1 MKLTK
6 IIAFC
11 LLTLAIA
18 SCRKAEFMPVP
29 EGAAIPHTDITI
41 TLKEALAASPYTL
54 FKAAW
59 ERSDMNSIIKAKG
72 NKTPFTLLVPTD
84 AAFIADGLTLDVI
97 NKTTPALLDSILLY
111 HTVSSGLSLDD
122 LKLRKDSFKGLSL
135 LQNPYLKVAPAAGIN
150 GPSTFDIYQY
160 LQYIK
165 VEDGTLFVNGKA
177 CGKLTPTEAK
187 DGLLWPID
195 HILHKPTKTLMQ
207 ALQDDGRFGMYI
219 DLSLRN
225 DALFLEL
232 TYGIVVHDFT
242 QGLVLLP
249 SFSNYNLTFSSVYA
263 IPDDVFHAAGFQ
275 TVDDVM
281 KLNDRNPL
289 PTVDWDTYS
298 VIGGLATDTLVG
310 YHRWGTMFSFY
321 DVNYG
326 RGTFNALNFYSP
338 DLTNAILGDYTVV
351 NSGTNGTYPIYTMP
365 LDFGKQG
372 GAVTVN
378 VKGSNHPAAKITE
391 PDINTLMGPIH
402 VVDHFIVP
410 KNFKL

>member
-1 MKLTK
+1 
-6 IIAFC
+6 
-11 LLTLAIA
+11 
-18 SCRKAEFMPVP
+18 MPVP

-41 TLKEALAASPYTL
+41 TLKEVLTASPYTL

-72 NKTPFTLLVPTD
+72 NKAPFTLLAPTD

-111 HTVSSGLSLDD
+111 HTISSGLSLDD
-122 LKLRKDSFKGLSL
+122 IKNRKDSFKGLSL

-150 GPSTFDIYQY
+150 GPTTFDIYSY

-165 VEDGTLFVNGKA
+165 VDDGTLLINGKA
-177 CGKLTPTEAK
+177 CGKLVPTEAK

-195 HILHKPTKTLMQ
+195 HVLHKPTKTLME

-219 DLSLRN
+219 ELGLQN
-225 DALFLEL
+225 DALYNEL

-249 SFSNYNLTFSSVYA
+249 YYANYNVTFSSVYA
-263 IPDDVFHAAGFQ
+263 IPDAVFHAAGFQ
-275 TVDDVM
+275 TVEDVM

-298 VIGGLATDTLVG
+298 VVGGLATDTLVS
-310 YHRWGTMFSFY
+310 YHRWGTMFSYY
-321 DVNYG
+321 DVNSG
-326 RGTFNALNFYSP
+326 RGDINALNFYSP
-338 DLTNAILGDYTVV
+338 DLTNAVLNNYTVV
-351 NSGTNGTYPIYTMP
+351 TSGTYGTYPIYPMP
-365 LDFGKQG
+365 LDFGKQN
-372 GAVTVN
+372 GAITVN
-378 VKGSNHPAAKITE
+378 VKGSNHPVAKITE
-391 PDINTLMGPIH
+391 SDINTLMGPIH
-402 VVDHFIVP
+402 VVDHFMVP
-410 KNFKL
+410 KNFKF

>member
-1 MKLTK
+1 MKLIK

-11 LLTLAIA
+11 LLTVAVA

-29 EGAAIPHTDITI
+29 EGTAIPHTDITI
-41 TLKEALAASPYTL
+41 TLKDALAASPYTL

-59 ERSDMNSIIKAKG
+59 ERSDMNAILKEKGKKA
-72 NKTPFTLLVPTD
+72 PFTLLVPTD

-97 NKTTPALLDSILLY
+97 NKTTPALLDSVLLY
-111 HTVSSGLSLDD
+111 HTIGAGISLDD
-122 LKLRKDSFKGLSL
+122 IKNRKDSFKGLSL
-135 LQNPYLKVAPAAGIN
+135 LQNPNLKVFPATGLSGA
-150 GPSTFDIYQY
+150 TFDIYSY

-165 VEDGTLFVNGKA
+165 VQDGTLFVNGKA
-177 CGKLTPTEAK
+177 CGTLAPTEAK

-195 HILHKPTKTLMQ
+195 HVLHKPTKTLME
-207 ALQDDGRFGMYI
+207 ALQEDGRFGMYI
-219 DLSLRN
+219 ELNLRN
-225 DALFLEL
+225 DALYAEL
-232 TYGIVVHDFT
+232 TYGIVTHDFT

-249 SFSNYNLTFSSVYA
+249 YYANYNVTFSSVYA
-263 IPDDVFHAAGFQ
+263 IPDEVFHAAGYQ

-289 PTVDWDTYS
+289 PTVDWDAYS
-298 VIGGLATDTLVG
+298 VVGGLATDTLVG
-310 YHRWGTMFSFY
+310 YHRWGTMFSYY

-326 RGTFNALNFYSP
+326 RGDFNALNFYTP
-338 DLTNAILGDYTVV
+338 DLTNDLLGNYTVV
-351 NSGTNGTYPIYTMP
+351 TSGSYGTYPIYPMP
-365 LDFGKQG
+365 LDFGKKD

-402 VVDHFIVP
+402 VVDHFMVP
-410 KNFKL
+410 KDFKF

>member
-1 MKLTK
+1 MKLIK

-11 LLTLAIA
+11 LLTLSIA

-29 EGAAIPHTDITI
+29 EGTAIPHTDITI
-41 TLKEALAASPYTL
+41 TLKDVLNASPYTL
-54 FKAAW
+54 FKTAW

-72 NKTPFTLLVPTD
+72 NKAPFTLLVPTD

-111 HTVSSGLSLDD
+111 HTISSGLSLNDI
-122 LKLRKDSFKGLSL
+122 KNRKDSFKGLSL
-135 LQNPYLKVAPAAGIN
+135 LQNPYLKVAPAAGAT
-150 GPSTFDIYQY
+150 GATTFDIYSY

-165 VEDGTLFVNGKA
+165 VEDGTLLVNGKA

-195 HILHKPTKTLMQ
+195 HVLHKPTKTLLQ

-219 DLSLRN
+219 ELGLQN
-225 DALFLEL
+225 DALYNEL
-232 TYGIVVHDFT
+232 TFGIVVHDFT

-249 SFSNYNLTFSSVYA
+249 YYANYNVTFSSVYA
-263 IPDDVFHAAGFQ
+263 IPDAVFHAAGYQ
-275 TVDDVM
+275 TVEDVM

-310 YHRWGTMFSFY
+310 YHRWGTMFSYY
-321 DVNYG
+321 DVNSG
-326 RGTFNALNFYSP
+326 RGDINALNFYSP
-338 DLTNAILGDYTVV
+338 DLTTAVLNNYTVV
-351 NSGTNGTYPIYTMP
+351 TSGPYGTYPIYPMP
-365 LDFGKQG
+365 LDFGTQN
-372 GAVTVN
+372 GAITVN

-391 PDINTLMGPIH
+391 SDINTLMGPIH
-402 VVDHFIVP
+402 VVDHFMVP
-410 KNFKL
+410 KNFKF

>member
-1 MKLTK
+1 MKLIK

-11 LLTLAIA
+11 LLSLTIA

-41 TLKEALAASPYTL
+41 TLKEVLTASPYTL

-72 NKTPFTLLVPTD
+72 NKAPFTLLAPTD

-111 HTVSSGLSLDD
+111 HTISSGLSLDD
-122 LKLRKDSFKGLSL
+122 IKNRKDSFKGLSL

-150 GPSTFDIYQY
+150 GPTTFDIYSY

-165 VEDGTLFVNGKA
+165 VDDGTLLINGKA
-177 CGKLTPTEAK
+177 CGKLVPTEAK

-195 HILHKPTKTLMQ
+195 HVLHKPTKTLME

-219 DLSLRN
+219 ELGLQN
-225 DALFLEL
+225 DALYNEL

-249 SFSNYNLTFSSVYA
+249 YYANYNVTFSSVYA
-263 IPDDVFHAAGFQ
+263 IPDAVFHAAGFQ
-275 TVDDVM
+275 TVEDVM

-298 VIGGLATDTLVG
+298 VVGGLATDTLVS
-310 YHRWGTMFSFY
+310 YHRWGTMFSYY
-321 DVNYG
+321 DVNSG
-326 RGTFNALNFYSP
+326 RGDINALNFYSP
-338 DLTNAILGDYTVV
+338 DLTNAVLNNYTVV
-351 NSGTNGTYPIYTMP
+351 TSGTYGTYPIYPMP
-365 LDFGKQG
+365 LDFGKQN
-372 GAVTVN
+372 GAITVN
-378 VKGSNHPAAKITE
+378 VKGSNHPVAKITE
-391 PDINTLMGPIH
+391 SDINTLMGPIH
-402 VVDHFIVP
+402 VVDHFMVP
-410 KNFKL
+410 KNFKF